1 MCTKEEYCGDI
12 ISESEL
18 LPNDRS
24 MKSIEME
31 STETQAAARKRPKTT
46 GLDEERMAA
55 CLFMKPIRVNA
66 VNRLYLKEISGSQ
79 TLLQLEN
86 LVNHIEYIK
95 GPPRCIS
102 VQCRDEDYS
111 EYMNSFIRQINGEAV
126 LLYKK
131 ANTRYFYLFTNEEA
145 EEVKEFQYE
154 DTQRAKI
161 RYWRS

>member
-1 MCTKEEYCGDI
+1 MLLISFEIGSTRRFLRKSSFDI
-12 ISESEL
+12 VSAVACQSVIMQTSVVT
-18 LPNDRS
+18 PDPYIGRHNT
-24 MKSIEME
+24 I
-31 STETQAAARKRPKTT
+31 KR
-46 GLDEERMAA
+46 
-55 CLFMKPIRVNA
+55 
-66 VNRLYLKEISGSQ
+66 
-79 TLLQLEN
+79 LQLEN

-95 GPPRCIS
+95 GPPRYIS

-111 EYMNSFIRQINGEAV
+111 ECMNSFIGQINGEAV

-154 DTQRAKI
+154 GTQRAKI

>member
-1 MCTKEEYCGDI
+1 MRAILVGIEQSGTPEILEISHFLVTATDFAFMSIQSMCTKEEYCGDI

-79 TLLQLEN
+79 TL
-86 LVNHIEYIK
+86 
-95 GPPRCIS
+95 
-102 VQCRDEDYS
+102 
-111 EYMNSFIRQINGEAV
+111 
-126 LLYKK
+126 
-131 ANTRYFYLFTNEEA
+131 
-145 EEVKEFQYE
+145 
-154 DTQRAKI
+154 
-161 RYWRS
+161 